1 MSPSTTKP
9 AHEQEISKE
18 QDFYLAFTGSFQ
30 GILKWSNLDTL
41 WDTVK
46 ASEQHWYIYAIGEQP
61 PKKPATNDELKHFI
75 DELDGLLRREHGEE
89 YCGIVYTDDIQA
101 PKFIKIFDPNNI
113 GTSCSIA
120 KTPPLPGWI
129 LSVTPPIDLP
139 DKLLQQTFQ
148 DKNRKRWW
156 NKLFA

>member
-1 MSPSTTKP
+1 MTTSATKSTI
-9 AHEQEISKE
+9 EQEKSQEK
-18 QDFYLAFTGSFQ
+18 DFYSAFTGSFQ
-30 GILKWSNLDTL
+30 GILKWSNLDKL
-41 WDTVK
+41 WEKIKGGKQD
-46 ASEQHWYIYAIGEQP
+46 WYIYAIGEQP
-61 PKKPATNDELKHFI
+61 PEKPANNDALKHFI
-75 DELDGLLRREHGEE
+75 DELDALLRREHGEE
-89 YCGIVYTDDIQA
+89 YCGIVYTDDIQE